1 MTSFANEDWQSR
13 TRLLVGDDNLAI
25 LKKAHVAVFG
35 LGGVGAITAE
45 MLCRAGIGQITIV
58 DHDTISATNRNRQ
71 IHAFVSN
78 ENVEKTT
85 VMSHR
90 LKDINPEL
98 QLTLHE
104 KYVKDHV
111 APEILDNPF
120 DYVVDAIDSLSP
132 KVFLL
137 YHAMQRGHR
146 IVSALG
152 SGGRLNPLEIKIADL
167 SESYNCPFAVDVR
180 KKLHKLGIYNG
191 IKVIFSSEKV
201 NTNAKMLLDNVP
213 NKKSAFGTISY
224 LPNVFGCY
232 AAAVVINDLINNSIK
247 SQPS

>member
-1 MTSFANEDWQSR
+1 MVGFRQEDWQSR
-13 TRLLVGDDNLAI
+13 TRLLIGDENISVLNR
-25 LKKAHVAVFG
+25 AHVAVFG

-45 MLCRAGIGQITIV
+45 MLCRAGIGNITII

-71 IHAFVSN
+71 IHALMSN
-78 ENVEKTT
+78 ENLEKTE
-85 VMSHR
+85 VMAQR
-90 LKDINPEL
+90 LRDINSDVNL
-98 QLTLHE
+98 IIYE
-104 KYVKDHV
+104 KYVKDHI
-111 APEILDNPF
+111 APEILDHKY

-137 YHAMQRGHR
+137 YHAMQRGHK

-152 SGGRLNPLEIKIADL
+152 SGGRLNPLEIKIADI

-180 KKLHKLGIYNG
+180 KKLHKLGIFNG
-191 IKVIFSSEKV
+191 IKVVFSSEKV
-201 NTNAKMLLDNVP
+201 NADAKVLLENVP

-232 AAAVVINDLINNSIK
+232 VAAVVINDLINNPIK
-247 SQPS
+247 SILP